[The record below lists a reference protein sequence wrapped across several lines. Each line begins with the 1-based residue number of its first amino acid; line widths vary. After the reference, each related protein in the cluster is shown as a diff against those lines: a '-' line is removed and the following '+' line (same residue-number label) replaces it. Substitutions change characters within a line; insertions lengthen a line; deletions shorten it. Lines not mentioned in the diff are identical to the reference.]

1 MIDMKFNLPTRVD
14 KISILKDEYSIEIKR
29 DDLIHAE
36 VSGNKWRK
44 LKLYI
49 ELFKSKKYNSLITF
63 GGAFSNHIA
72 ATAAT
77 GRLLGI
83 PTIGI
88 IRGDEL
94 NPSSNSTLEKAEQ
107 DGMKLVFVS
116 REEYRERNQ
125 QGYKLGLREKFGNA
139 LVVPEGGA
147 GFYGVMGCTEI
158 IQELDNAPDFLVVS
172 AGTGT
177 TLSGLLLAKPKKTKI
192 IVYPALKGGDFLKEE
207 VLNSLVISGL
217 DKEGAMELLDDV
229 YWKTEYHFGGYGKI
243 DTALIEFLN
252 QFWNEHQIPLDP
264 VYTGKAMYGLIN
276 DLKEEQLN
284 VSPKDRITFIHT
296 GGVQGLLSIQ
306 SQLTNGLKDYLLK
319 L

>member
-1 MIDMKFNLPTRVD
+1 MEFNLPSRID
-14 KISILKDEYSIEIKR
+14 KINVLNDEYSIGFKR
-29 DDLIHAE
+29 DDLIHPE

-49 ELFKSKKYNSLITF
+49 ELFKSKKYSSIITF

-77 GRLLGI
+77 GKILGI

-94 NPSSNSTLEKAEQ
+94 IPSSNSTLSKAEQ
-107 DGMKLVFVS
+107 DGMKLIFVS
-116 REEYRERNQ
+116 REEYRERHE

-147 GFYGVMGCTEI
+147 GFYGIMGCTEI
-158 IQELDNAPDFLVVS
+158 INELEDVPDFLVIS

-177 TLSGLLLAKPKKTKI
+177 TLSGIMLAKSNKTKL
-192 IVYPALKGGDFLKEE
+192 IVYPALKGGEFLKEE
-207 VLNSLVISGL
+207 VFNNLLISGL
-217 DKEGAMELLDDV
+217 SEEDAIVLLKDI
-229 YWKTEYHFGGYGKI
+229 YWQTDYHFGGYGKF
-243 DTALIEFLN
+243 DTILIEFIN
-252 QFWNEHQIPLDP
+252 QFWKEYQIPLDP

-276 DLKEEQLN
+276 DLKEKQLN
-284 VSPKDRITFIHT
+284 VSPRDRITFVHT